1 MAADAEG
8 RLMRLGFAFN
18 PTSEKAVSLRAR
30 ALAWCEARGVEAWAT
45 EAGDR
50 GAADPQ
56 LPGTDALVV
65 LGGDGTFLRAA
76 QGAYAHDIPILGIN
90 SGKVGFLSKA
100 ESANMEAVLE
110 GVVAGEW
117 SIEPRMMLD
126 VRLLPGGREEDA
138 VRYTALNEAAVV
150 RGSQARVVRLE
161 VDVDASHVATW
172 TADGLVVSSPTGST
186 GYSFSAGG
194 PILDPTSRNL
204 VVSAVAAYLTAVRT
218 FVVGAAH
225 VVTVRVVDAF
235 DSLISVDGR
244 IDVPLHV
251 GDVVRVGARP
261 EPIRFIEP
269 DGGLPFWELL
279 RQKAQLLPS

>member
-1 MAADAEG
+1 MAADAGG

-110 GVVAGEW
+110 GVVAANGA
-117 SIEPRMMLD
+117 SSADDARRAPAPR
-126 VRLLPGGREEDA
+126 GREEDA
-138 VRYTALNEAAVV
+138 VRYTAPTRAAVV
-150 RGSQARVVRLE
+150 RGSRRAWCGLE

-172 TADGLVVSSPTGST
+172 TADGLVVSCP
-186 GYSFSAGG
+186 
-194 PILDPTSRNL
+194 R
-204 VVSAVAAYLTAVRT
+204 
-218 FVVGAAH
+218 
-225 VVTVRVVDAF
+225 
-235 DSLISVDGR
+235 
-244 IDVPLHV
+244 
-251 GDVVRVGARP
+251 ARP
-261 EPIRFIEP
+261 AI
-269 DGGLPFWELL
+269 
-279 RQKAQLLPS
+279 PSAPAGRSSTPPRATSW